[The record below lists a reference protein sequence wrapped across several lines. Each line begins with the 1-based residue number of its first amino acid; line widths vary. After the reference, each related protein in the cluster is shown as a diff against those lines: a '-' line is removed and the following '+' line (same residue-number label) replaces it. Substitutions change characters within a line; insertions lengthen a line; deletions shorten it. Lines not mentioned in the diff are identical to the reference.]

1 MRISDWSS
9 DVCSSDLP
17 GGSLFSG
24 GEIYRAVRTGQAPIG
39 ERLIS
44 ALGNEDPLFEI
55 DALPFLATSFDDA
68 WKLYQA
74 SKPELEETLDAAG
87 LQLLYTVAW
96 PPQGLYEKKE
106 IHSTAELEGVKFC
119 AYNAAT
125 DTQDQPMTA
134 VPTKHKA
141 AEH

>member
-87 LQLLYTVAW
+87 LKLLYTVAW
-96 PPQGLYEKKE
+96 PTQGPDAKEEKIGRAWCRE
-106 IHSTAELEGVKFC
+106 RV
-119 AYNAAT
+119 
-125 DTQDQPMTA
+125 
-134 VPTKHKA
+134 
-141 AEH
+141 